1 MGRPEVVSGIRE
13 VASSI
18 PVSVDRRVGWLA
30 TGSVEELRLAVSEV
44 LPDSAGRPLVVH
56 DRIVTSNPRYF
67 QGTAVLGGAYVV
79 KYAWS
84 EAAARRIAHEAR
96 LLEALADTQPDLPV
110 PAVVATAVDPA
121 LLITRL
127 VAGEPFS
134 WEAANG
140 LCGEPRRRLVED
152 LAGFLAVLHDPET
165 LEAVGAAS
173 RGPEGPEAQATTE
186 VLRANFGKHV
196 NASRQLLVEHWCDWV
211 DSVLSELPDEA
222 LVQGDLHGH
231 NLVWE
236 PNTGALRL
244 VVDFENAGPADP
256 AFDFRYLPG
265 HARTIDVFVEVHR
278 HYEHR
283 RGRTLDINRVMAWH
297 VLTVL
302 GDALWRADAGIAL
315 PGGGGT
321 PSSWVD
327 ELDTRLRSILQQ

>member
-1 MGRPEVVSGIRE
+1 MASGTRE

-18 PVSVDRRVGWLA
+18 PVSVDRPVGWLA
-30 TGSVEELRLAVSEV
+30 TRSVEELRLAVTEV
-44 LPDSAGRPLVVH
+44 LPESAGRPLVVA

-67 QGTAVLGGAYVV
+67 QGTAVLDGAYVV

-84 EAAARRIAHEAR
+84 EPAARRIAHEAQ
-96 LLEALADTQPDLPV
+96 LLEALAHAQLGLPV
-110 PAVVATAVDPA
+110 PAVVAAATEPA
-121 LLITRL
+121 LLITRF
-127 VAGEPFS
+127 VPGEPFS

-140 LCGEPRRRLVED
+140 LSGKPRRRLVED
-152 LAGFLAVLHDPET
+152 LAGFLAILHDPGT
-165 LEAVGAAS
+165 LHAVGAAAQ
-173 RGPEGPEAQATTE
+173 GPELPEAQATTE
-186 VLRANFGKHV
+186 VLRTNFGRHV
-196 NASRQLLVEHWCDWV
+196 SASRQLLVEHWCDWV
-211 DSVLSELPDEA
+211 DSVLSELRDEA

-236 PNTGALRL
+236 PSTGALCL
-244 VVDFENAGPADP
+244 VADFETAGPGDP

-265 HARTIDVFVEVHR
+265 HARTVDVFVEVHR
-278 HYEHR
+278 HYER
-283 RGRTLDINRVMAWH
+283 LRGRTLDINRVMAWH
-297 VLTVL
+297 ILTVL